1 MKKFRIL
8 ACSLVAVL
16 VLTGCG
22 NKTLTCTKTES
33 NSGLDMTQEISIKF
47 KGKKVTNMKVS
58 VDSKATTD
66 TIKNNWDMFVGILDA
81 QYPESNEEGVNIT
94 TQNNADKHT
103 YKVSID
109 IDLNKASE
117 SALEEYDLDGVAD
130 VNSDIKTVKAAAEK
144 SGYTC
149 K

>member
-1 MKKFRIL
+1 LKKFKIL

-22 NKTLTCTKTES
+22 SKTLTCTKSETS
-33 NSGLDMTQEISIKF
+33 SGLDMTQEISIKF
-47 KGKKVTNMKVS
+47 QGKKVTNMKVS
-58 VDSKATTD
+58 VDSKAITD
-66 TIKNNWDMFVGILDA
+66 AIKNNWDMFVGILDSK
-81 QYPESNEEGVNIT
+81 YPESNEEGVKIT
-94 TQNNADKHT
+94 TQNNADQHT

-117 SALEEYDLDGVAD
+117 NALAKYDLDGVANA
-130 VNSDIKTVKAAAEK
+130 NSDIKEVKAAAEK